1 MWKTRKYLKPYILFL
16 ILGVAMLFGQV
27 MLELRLPAI
36 MSEIVDTGIQQ
47 SGVTD
52 IAPRAISAENLMLMQ
67 LFMSEEEISIVNEH
81 YSHSA
86 AANDEF
92 PNANEDTLYL
102 SEIDE
107 ATKAQLDSAFTNAS
121 YALITA
127 VQSMS
132 AQMPEDAQSA
142 NTSDENASTEEQTAE
157 IDLALLRETLLPVF
171 AISSSQNPMRAAI
184 DDAITIAQNT
194 DELIKG
200 PTASIFT
207 IAIYEELGADLA
219 AMQNSYIFTQGTTML
234 VVCLFVLV
242 FAFGAGYCLSKLGA
256 GVARDM
262 RLAIFKRVSTFTNK
276 EMDKFS
282 TASLITRTT
291 NDITQVQTFYTMG
304 LRILCYAPLM
314 GIGGLI
320 MALNQTVAMTWIIA
334 LAIGIL
340 IAIIAALFLI
350 AIPRFK
356 IMQTLIDKLNL
367 VSREN
372 LSGMMVIRAFATQD
386 FEEKRFDKANKDL
399 TANTLFVSRV
409 MVVLMPAMM
418 LLMNITMLLV
428 VWAGAD
434 LISMSQMQVGEM
446 MAFMQYA
453 LQVIMAFFFVSMIFI
468 MLPRATVSAERID
481 EVVTTPTSVLDPE
494 NPKTLDESTRG
505 EITFDNVSF
514 KYHGAKE
521 NVLEN
526 INFTA
531 KPGQT
536 TAFIGST
543 GSGKSTLVNLIP
555 RFYDATNGN
564 VTIDGVN
571 IKDITQKNLRDLV
584 GYVPQKGMLFSGTV
598 KSNVLFS
605 NENAGDDVMLK
616 AAEIAQATEFIE
628 KLDDKYETAIS
639 QGGTN
644 VSGGQ
649 RQRLSI
655 ARALAKKAPIYIFDD
670 TFSALDFKTDAKLR
684 KALKGYT
691 ENATVLI
698 VAQRVSTIMGAE
710 QIVVLND
717 GKIAGIGTHKE
728 LLATCETY
736 KEIAESQ
743 LSKEELA

>member
-16 ILGVAMLFGQV
+16 VLGIVMLFGQV

-52 IAPRAISAENLMLMQ
+52 IAPRAISDENLALMQ
-67 LFMSEEEISIVNEH
+67 LFMSEDEIKLVGEH
-81 YSHSA
+81 YAQSSVA
-86 AANDEF
+86 SDEF
-92 PNANEDTLYL
+92 PNASEATLYL
-102 SEIDE
+102 SEVDE
-107 ATKAQLDSAFTNAS
+107 ATKAQIDSAFTNAS

-127 VQSMS
+127 VQNVG
-132 AQMPEDAQSA
+132 AQMPEDMQAQPESE
-142 NTSDENASTEEQTAE
+142 NTSAEGATAE
-157 IDLALLRETLLPVF
+157 IDLALLRETLMPVY
-171 AISSSQNPMRAAI
+171 AISSSQNPMRVAI
-184 DDAITIAQNT
+184 DEAITIAQNT

-207 IAIYEELGADLA
+207 IAMYEELGADLS
-219 AMQNSYIFTQGTTML
+219 AMQTSYIFTQGATML
-234 VVCLFVLV
+234 FVCIFILV

-262 RLAIFKRVSTFTNK
+262 RLDIFKRVSTFTNK

-291 NDITQVQTFYTMG
+291 NDITQVQSFYTMG
-304 LRILCYAPLM
+304 LKILCYAPLM

-320 MALNQTVAMTWIIA
+320 MALNQAVEMSWIIA
-334 LAIGIL
+334 LAIGVL
-340 IAIIAALFLI
+340 IAIIASLFII

-356 IMQTLIDKLNL
+356 KMQILIDKLNL

-386 FEEKRFDKANKDL
+386 FEEKRFDVANKDL

-468 MLPRATVSAERID
+468 MLPRATVSAERIN
-481 EVVTTPTSVLDPE
+481 EVVTTPTSVLDPT
-494 NPKTLDESTRG
+494 NPKTLDKTTKG
-505 EITFDNVSF
+505 EIVFNNVSF

-526 INFTA
+526 VSFTA

-543 GSGKSTLVNLIP
+543 GSGKSTLINLIP
-555 RFYDATNGN
+555 RFYDTTDGD

-571 IKDITQKNLRDLV
+571 VKDITQKNLRDLV

-598 KSNVLFS
+598 KSNVLYS
-605 NENAGDDVMLK
+605 DENAGDDVMQK

-628 KLDDKYETAIS
+628 KLDDKYENTIS

-728 LLATCETY
+728 LLANCVTY
-736 KEIAESQ
+736 REIAESQ
-743 LSKEELA
+743 LSKEELE

>member
-1 MWKTRKYLKPYILFL
+1 MWKTKKYLKPYILFL
-16 ILGVAMLFGQV
+16 VLGVIMLFGQV

-52 IAPRAISAENLMLMQ
+52 IAPRAISAENMSLMQ
-67 LFMSEEEISIVNEH
+67 LFMSENEISLVNEH
-81 YSHSA
+81 YAQNSA
-86 AANDEF
+86 ASDEF

-102 SEIDE
+102 SEIDD
-107 ATKAQLDSAFTNAS
+107 ATKTQLDSAFTNAS

-127 VQSMS
+127 VQSIS
-132 AQMPEDAQSA
+132 AQMPEDMQAQAQS
-142 NTSDENASTEEQTAE
+142 ESTEEQTAE
-157 IDLALLRETLLPVF
+157 IDLALLRETLLPIF

-207 IAIYEELGADLA
+207 IAIYEELGADLS
-219 AMQNSYIFTQGTTML
+219 AMQNSYIFNQGATML
-234 VVCLFVLV
+234 VVCLFILV

-262 RLAIFKRVSTFTNK
+262 RLDIFKRVSTFTNK

-304 LRILCYAPLM
+304 LKILCYAPLM

-320 MALNQTVAMTWIIA
+320 MALNQAVAMAWIIA

-356 IMQTLIDKLNL
+356 KMQTLIDKLNL

-386 FEEKRFDKANKDL
+386 FEEKRFDVANKDL

-468 MLPRATVSAERID
+468 MLPRATVSAERIN
-481 EVVTTPTSVLDPE
+481 EVVTTPTSVLDPTS
-494 NPKTLDESTRG
+494 PKSLDKTTKG
-505 EITFDNVSF
+505 EIAFNNVSF

-526 INFTA
+526 ISFTA

-543 GSGKSTLVNLIP
+543 GSGKSTLINLIP
-555 RFYDATNGN
+555 RFYDTTDGSI
-564 VTIDGVN
+564 TIDGVN
-571 IKDITQKNLRDLV
+571 VKDITQKNLRDLV

-598 KSNVLFS
+598 KSNVLYS
-605 NENAGDDVMLK
+605 DENAGEDVMQK

-628 KLDDKYETAIS
+628 KLDNKYENTIS

-698 VAQRVSTIMGAE
+698 IAQRVSTIMGAE

-728 LLATCETY
+728 LLANCVTY
-736 KEIAESQ
+736 REIAESQ
-743 LSKEELA
+743 LSKEELE